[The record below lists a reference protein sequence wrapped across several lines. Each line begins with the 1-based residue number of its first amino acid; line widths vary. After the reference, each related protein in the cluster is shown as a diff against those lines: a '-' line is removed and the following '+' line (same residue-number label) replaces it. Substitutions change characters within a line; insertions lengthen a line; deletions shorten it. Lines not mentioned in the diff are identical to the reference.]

1 MIIGHSTYWSGMNPA
16 SAFFASIP
24 FGMSHS
30 EYRAWITFGG
40 GRQFWKQLYEPHNL
54 YPILAGDTGAQMG
67 GWFPNKIETVKD
79 FQGLRMRIEG
89 LGGPVLEKLGTKL
102 VDAPASKLLNMLE
115 SGDLDCCE
123 FATPVMD
130 EAAGLH

>member
-1 MIIGHSTYWSGMNPA
+1 M
-16 SAFFASIP
+16 
-24 FGMSHS
+24 
-30 EYRAWITFGG
+30 
-40 GRQFWKQLYEPHNL
+40 YEPHNL

-67 GWFPNKIETVKD
+67 GWFPNKINTVKD
-79 FQGLRMRIEG
+79 FDGLRMRIEG

>member
-1 MIIGHSTYWSGMNPA
+1 
-16 SAFFASIP
+16 
-24 FGMSHS
+24 
-30 EYRAWITFGG
+30 
-40 GRQFWKQLYEPHNL
+40 
-54 YPILAGDTGAQMG
+54 
-67 GWFPNKIETVKD
+67 
-79 FQGLRMRIEG
+79 MRIEG
-89 LGGPVLEKLGTKL
+89 LGGPVLEKLGTEL